1 MLVVTR
7 GPRPEARNAILNLGV
22 EPVQILILISR
33 RYFKQAI
40 DQPGLNNSVTSTGNF
55 LAFSSN
61 FSFLAD
67 RFSVLVII
75 DEKRDR
81 AHAPRRVFRWLIES
95 IHLTF
100 IWRKKT
106 LPLCFDNFCNFRNT
120 DAFCQFRGYT
130 VQETYSCDFR
140 NFRTTLRIIIISQV
154 Q

>member
-81 AHAPRRVFRWLIES
+81 AHAPRRVLRRVFRWLIDTSNIYME
-95 IHLTF
+95 
-100 IWRKKT
+100 KKT
-106 LPLCFDNFCNFRNT
+106 LPLCFDKKTSAIFGTLTLFANFAVT
-120 DAFCQFRGYT
+120 QFRKLTRVTFG
-130 VQETYSCDFR
+130 
-140 NFRTTLRIIIISQV
+140 ISGQLCEL
-154 Q
+154 